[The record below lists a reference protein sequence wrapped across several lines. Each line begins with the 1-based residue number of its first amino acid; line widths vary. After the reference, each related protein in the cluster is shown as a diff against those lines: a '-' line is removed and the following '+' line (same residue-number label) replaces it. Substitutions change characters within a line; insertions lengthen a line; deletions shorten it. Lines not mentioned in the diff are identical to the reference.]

1 MNCVIRKIHN
11 NKIITDPAAP
21 VTDVIV
27 INSNTRPNKELVI
40 VNNNPVI
47 VAAKIT
53 SLHLIGKSGICL
65 YITAKSIVAKKKD
78 NTI

>member
-1 MNCVIRKIHN
+1 MTWVIRKIYS

-27 INSNTRPNKELVI
+27 ITSNTTPNKELVT

-65 YITAKSIVAKKKD
+65 YITAKSIVAKTKD
-78 NTI
+78 NAI